1 MEGLVE
7 VSGGRSPRARAGFP
21 WMVSGGT
28 GWSAPLP
35 SPPFFGEGLGLHE
48 VAGVLGDARAV
59 EVAQFIVRQVLGLGA
74 ELQGAGD
81 EHVQVELRAGAP
93 IDGGRAAGWKRN

>member
-1 MEGLVE
+1 ME

-81 EHVQVELRAGAP
+81 EQC
-93 IDGGRAAGWKRN
+93 I